1 MATANQDT
9 YLQTAIH
16 AAREAG
22 AILRHHLGDLRE
34 IEVKNEQQFNLVT
47 EADRN
52 SERRIVE
59 ILLAAFPDHG
69 ILGEE
74 GGVRNP
80 GASHKWIID
89 PLDGTT
95 NYTHAFPIF
104 SISIALEIEGTV
116 EVGVIFDPM
125 RDEMFHAERTR
136 GAFLNGRRMHVSDTA
151 SIEKSMLVTGFPYNI
166 RENPD
171 YCYERFI
178 GFLKEAQAIRRL
190 GSAALDC
197 AYVAAGRLDGFWEVS
212 LQPWDKAAGHLL
224 IEEAGGSVSDF
235 SGAPHDIYQLPFLGS
250 NGRIHADMLR
260 VLEDAKSLVIS
271 MKART

>member
-1 MATANQDT
+1 MLD
-9 YLQTAIH
+9 TAIR

-22 AILRHHLGDLRE
+22 DILLHHFGDLRHIE
-34 IEVKNEQQFNLVT
+34 IKNNQQFNLVT
-47 EADRN
+47 EADTN
-52 SERRIVE
+52 AEKRIVDV
-59 ILLAAFPDHG
+59 LLEAFPDHG

-74 GGVRNP
+74 GGKRKGSAP
-80 GASHKWIID
+80 YKWIID

-95 NYTHAFPIF
+95 NFTHSFPIF
-104 SISIALEIEGTV
+104 SISIALEKDGELV
-116 EVGVIFDPM
+116 LGVIYDPA
-125 RDEMFHAERTR
+125 RDEMFTAERGA
-136 GAFLNGRRMHVSDTA
+136 GAFLNGERIHVSDETRIDRA
-151 SIEKSMLVTGFPYNI
+151 MLVTGFPYNI

-224 IEEAGGSVSDF
+224 IEEAGGRVSDF
-235 SGAPHDIYQLPFLGS
+235 SGAPHDIYALPFLGS
-250 NGRIHADMLR
+250 NGRIHDEMLR
-260 VLEDAKSLVIS
+260 VLEEARSLTITV
-271 MKART
+271 KQRP